1 MDESRAVADGGTGT
15 GDTPAPV
22 GGTDRRDPGGPRR
35 TLIALLVGVALLVLV
50 VDQVSKYLVV
60 RDLQPDETVSVISG
74 VLRLHLIRNPGAA
87 FSMATGMTWIFTVI
101 AIAVSVLIAR
111 ISARLGSR
119 WWALAL
125 GLLLGGAIGNLT
137 DRLFRE
143 PGFARGHVVDFIE
156 YQKFPFMDFPIFNVA
171 DSCIVC
177 SAVLIA
183 LLGLRG
189 IGLDGSRLT
198 DRPAGGTTPGPDR
211 ADG

>member
-22 GGTDRRDPGGPRR
+22 GGIDRPDPAGPRR
-35 TLIALLVGVALLVLV
+35 TLIALLVGVALLVLA

-60 RDLQPDETVSVISG
+60 RDMQPDETASVISG
-74 VLRLHLIRNPGAA
+74 VLRLHLTRNPGAA

-125 GLLLGGAIGNLT
+125 GLLLGGAVGNLT

-143 PGFARGHVVDFIE
+143 PGFGQGHVVDFIDLPRL
-156 YQKFPFMDFPIFNVA
+156 FVFNLA
-171 DSCIVC
+171 DAAITCA
-177 SAVLIA
+177 AVLIA

-189 IGLDGSRLT
+189 IGLEGDGAAAR
-198 DRPAGGTTPGPDR
+198 RR
-211 ADG
+211 EAD